1 MSPVTA
7 DLRCPDCAASGK
19 AVRAITLRSLLSESA
34 QADLRDEDGWRH
46 CSAAGCSTAYF
57 HPESGARVA
66 TSDVRVRVGT
76 KESSGPRP
84 LCYCFGHTVE
94 EIDEEIARTGQ
105 STIGDRITERC
116 RAGLDR
122 CAETNPQGSCCLGNV
137 RAAERG
143 VLQKPT
149 ERPGTDCCA
158 APCSPA
164 GRSGTVA
171 SLGAMA
177 SAVLSSAC
185 CWLPLLLLTFGVSA
199 GGVAAFV
206 EAYRPWLLGITV
218 LLLAV
223 AFRLTYRA
231 PAARLATFNKAMLWT
246 ATVVV
251 IAFAAFPS
259 YVGQLM
265 GKGVAQPGSR
275 ESMRLRI
282 EGMTCEGCTAH
293 VRAAL
298 EQVPGVSSAR
308 VSYGDSAAEVDL
320 ASDVDAATLLA
331 ALSKGGYRASVE
343 EHRDS
348 SRKE

>member
-1 MSPVTA
+1 MSPATDTA
-7 DLRCPDCAASGK
+7 CPDCTAPGK
-19 AVRAITLRSLLSESA
+19 SVRAITLRSLLSEA
-34 QADLRDEDGWRH
+34 AHADVRNEEGWRH
-46 CSAAGCSTAYF
+46 CAAAGCSTAYF
-57 HPESGARVA
+57 HPGSGARFASSNVK
-66 TSDVRVRVGT
+66 VRIGT
-76 KESSGPRP
+76 KEKSGPRP
-84 LCYCFGHTVE
+84 VCYCFGHTVE
-94 EIDEEIARTGQ
+94 EIDEEIARTGE

-143 VLQKPT
+143 GLQKPA
-149 ERPGTDCCA
+149 ERPGIDCCA
-158 APCSPA
+158 ASCSPG
-164 GRSGTVA
+164 GRGGAVA
-171 SLGAMA
+171 SIGAMA

-185 CWLPLLLLTFGVSA
+185 CWLPLLLLTFGLSA

-231 PAARLATFNKAMLWT
+231 PATRLATFNKVVLWI

-259 YVGQLM
+259 YVSRIV
-265 GKGVAQPGSR
+265 GKGAAQPGSR

-308 VSYGDSAAEVDL
+308 VSYVDSAAEIDV
-320 ASDVDAATLLA
+320 ASGVDAATLLA

-348 SRKE
+348 SRTE